1 MFICAGAMEQF
12 PFAKPIGIG
21 LIDSAIRL
29 TRLILREQP
38 SLLLFLGSAG
48 SYDDKIPELTIFESF
63 NATNIELSFLANQ
76 SYTPINNAISAEDLN
91 VSHETKTA
99 IVNSSNYI
107 TTDSRAGKLMIKMG
121 ITLENMEFYSVLSV
135 AKEFHLPARGI
146 FCVTNHTDSAAHETF
161 IKRHAE
167 AMKLLDSYVRTH
179 YAEYL

>member
-1 MFICAGAMEQF
+1 MSGNKSRLGKGLGALFPALPGEDALADASNNVQF
-12 PFAKPIGIG
+12 
-21 LIDSAIRL
+21 
-29 TRLILREQP
+29 
-38 SLLLFLGSAG
+38 
-48 SYDDKIPELTIFESF
+48 
-63 NATNIELSFLANQ
+63 
-76 SYTPINNAISAEDLN
+76 N

-107 TTDSRAGKLMIKMG
+107 TTDSRVGKLMTKMG
-121 ITLENMEFYSVLSV
+121 IALENMEFYSVLSV